1 VSVSGASTSRGTEVS
16 ALKEGGHISG
26 VLELIAVSHPHPT
39 KTYGQEQSIEGALH
53 CSGIRRWKEFVAIRE
68 MKDGV
73 GSSNVQSACSKKVSK
88 LLSGA
93 MTNHG
98 AHGLDPCLHG
108 AIWSV
113 NVSSECVEFI
123 DDFVS
128 TFVDRFRH
136 EVVVTN
142 RSTTNFETRSRG

>member
-1 VSVSGASTSRGTEVS
+1 MRG

-39 KTYGQEQSIEGALH
+39 KTYGQEQSIEDTLH
-53 CSGIRRWKEFVAIRE
+53 CSAVRRWKEFVAIRE

-73 GSSNVQSACSKKVSK
+73 GSSNVQSACRVVSSRWWACSKEVSK

-93 MTNHG
+93 LTNHG

-136 EVVVTN
+136 KVVVTN